1 MNLRFVEYSCLPIL
15 VFQLKP
21 NMSNQGLSG
30 RCRDSICKQSAVLLK
45 MALDSLDIA
54 VVVMFEA
61 GNETLF
67 LNVTNLLA

>member
-1 MNLRFVEYSCLPIL
+1 
-15 VFQLKP
+15 
-21 NMSNQGLSG
+21 MSNQGLSG